1 MAIREGF
8 QGPGERAALTGSVR
22 VSRDRNTQLSVDCLI
37 RGVEDGGPPPES
49 LLVQI
54 TRFATVV
61 AQKLA
66 DENTPLDRLE
76 VRCLAITEPGSASGE
91 AVRPAS
97 IEFDIRGVGPNVART
112 DLLRLAVETATER
125 TRWHGPGQEV
135 VVRVG
140 SVEAA
145 AMPDRRDL
153 HPPNDAPTKTAV
165 AASNEAPLAASP
177 DVSTGRPGN
186 RPRWIILVG
195 AALAVLV
202 AIVIGGQLLET
213 VSPVQ
218 APVSAPTPAPTVAPA
233 LAPTVAPALAPTVA
247 PALAPTVAPTPAP
260 NVAPTLASTVAPTLA
275 PTVAPA
281 LAPTVA
287 PALAPTDAPTLAPT
301 VSPVVVAGVDTAP
314 SPTVAPQPRPLLD
327 VPFATRSQAGWPDDR
342 DGVAWF
348 AEDGYHLLART
359 PGQFVAIGATR
370 GPSLSDVRVSLSY
383 RKVAGPQ
390 GGGVGLILRD
400 QEPDRRNG
408 LNQDGRYY
416 VLEVSDRGEVGIW
429 RREIDTWVELV
440 PWTRSG
446 AVRPAADGNLIEASA
461 VGQQL
466 TLLVNG
472 TQAASATDSGL
483 AQGGVGVFLGG
494 DGNEAVLER
503 LAVQAPG

>member
-8 QGPGERAALTGSVR
+8 QVPGERAALTGSVR
-22 VSRDRNTQLSVDCLI
+22 VSRDRNTQLSVECLI
-37 RGVEDGGPPPES
+37 RGVEDGGPPPEA

-76 VRCLAITEPGSASGE
+76 VRCLAIAEPGSASGE
-91 AVRPAS
+91 GVRPAS
-97 IEFDIRGVGPNVART
+97 IEFDIRGDGPTVARE

-125 TRWHGPGQEV
+125 TRWHGPGQQV
-135 VVRVG
+135 MVRVG
-140 SVEAA
+140 SVDVAA
-145 AMPDRRDL
+145 RPGRRDL

-165 AASNEAPLAASP
+165 AASTEAPLAASP
-177 DVSTGRPGN
+177 EVSTGRRGN

-195 AALAVLV
+195 ATLAVLMATAV
-202 AIVIGGQLLET
+202 GGQLLES

-218 APVSAPTPAPTVAPA
+218 APVSGPTVAPQALALPTALAQPASLLAPTPAPTAAPTAAPA
-233 LAPTVAPALAPTVA
+233 LAPTI
-247 PALAPTVAPTPAP
+247 APTPAP
-260 NVAPTLASTVAPTLA
+260 TIAPTPAPTA
-275 PTVAPA
+275 AA
-281 LAPTVA
+281 
-287 PALAPTDAPTLAPT
+287 TLAPT

-314 SPTVAPQPRPLLD
+314 SPTVAPQPRSLLD

-348 AEDGYHLLART
+348 AADGYHLLART
-359 PGQFVAIGATR
+359 PGRFVAIGATR
-370 GPSLSDVRVSLSY
+370 GPSLSDVLVSLSY

-446 AVRPAADGNLIEASA
+446 AVRPAADGNLIEARA
-461 VGQQL
+461 VGQRL

-472 TQAASATDSGL
+472 TQTASATDSGL
-483 AQGGVGVFLGG
+483 PQGGVGVFLGG